1 MHFTVSALEQTDSLA
16 GSFDLVCSF
25 QIHFHWDDLSTVLR
39 EIYR

>member
-1 MHFTVSALEQTDSLA
+1 M
-16 GSFDLVCSF
+16 VCSF